1 MSNQEENF
9 SLESISLFKGIQ
21 KMFLSAFLLI
31 VVSGLVIYAALPP
44 IVIAAIILAIVALLA
59 TGGCAAV
66 KTYTGSIKNL
76 YATNPAAAVARY
88 GFPTY
93 AALRAAIPAPARWC
107 AS

>member
-44 IVIAAIILAIVALLA
+44 IAIAAIILAIVAL
-59 TGGCAAV
+59 
-66 KTYTGSIKNL
+66 
-76 YATNPAAAVARY
+76 
-88 GFPTY
+88 
-93 AALRAAIPAPARWC
+93 
-107 AS
+107 

>member
-1 MSNQEENF
+1 MSNNEENF
-9 SLESISLFKGIQ
+9 SLESISLFNGIQ

-31 VVSGLVIYAALPP
+31 VVSGLVIFAALPP

-59 TGGCAAV
+59 TGGCLAV
-66 KTYTGSIKNL
+66 RTFTAGIKTS
-76 YATNPAAAVARY
+76 YANNPVAAAARY